1 MFPCRYA
8 SSTRSASELASHRAI
23 RDLEGGKGEHAE
35 AYLDHHSKKYCNM
48 IEWIRRDLDVT
59 SLKYLHIDEMIAA
72 IGLPEEQLCL
82 ACWRGR

>member
-1 MFPCRYA
+1 
-8 SSTRSASELASHRAI
+8 
-23 RDLEGGKGEHAE
+23 
-35 AYLDHHSKKYCNM
+35 M

-59 SLKYLHIDEMIAA
+59 SLQYLHIDEMIAA